1 MQEKR
6 QLAKEEGLYESLRV
20 EFERNHHLE
29 WIVVHD
35 EEVFFFTDFQEA
47 AEEAVKRFGRG
58 PYLIRQ
64 VGAPRPVLP
73 ISVFIRPIYEDS

>member
-73 ISVFIRPIYEDS
+73 ISVFIRPIYEDG